1 MQVGI
6 PSRPTDD
13 FKLYNSGLCC
23 LRLPIIQSVRLV
35 VEYSSAL
42 TGLLMAKGYLEKP
55 LWFFCIHCVSRVPVQ
70 ELQSLCGYLVA
81 SVSSPRC
88 VWDGV

>member
-1 MQVGI
+1 MQIGI
-6 PSRPTDD
+6 PSRPIDNL
-13 FKLYNSGLCC
+13 KLYNSRLCC
-23 LRLPIIQSVRLV
+23 LCLRIIQSVIIRLD
-35 VEYSSAL
+35 VEKSSAL

-55 LWFFCIHCVSRVPVQ
+55 LCIHCVSRVPVQ
-70 ELQSLCGYLVA
+70 EVQSLCGYLVA